1 MSWTLDGTAMG
12 NVDAYDGGGAFN
24 RTASLP
30 PLDVTAGGV
39 NTLTVTM
46 STKNAASSFAPISRR
61 CG

>member
-1 MSWTLDGTAMG
+1 MG
-12 NVDAYDGGGAFN
+12 NLDAYDGGGAFN

-39 NTLTVTM
+39 KTLTVTM